1 MNSSPLCSPGDPL
14 TRGSRLPL
22 VTQLRRFLALDRVG
36 ERNEDRYETNISHGR
51 GYDSK
56 NLMHTLRLLE
66 QATDIAREGR
76 IILPRPN
83 AEWLKA
89 VKAGDYDYED
99 LLKIAEEKNAEM
111 VASFEASP
119 LMDQPSHE
127 VAEESYWRCG
137 SVFRS

>member
-1 MNSSPLCSPGDPL
+1 MNSSHLCSPGDPL